1 MIKFIYRFTIV
12 IVTIFLITIIY
23 LSIIGINTDK
33 FNNQI
38 SKQIKNINKDLVVEL
53 KQINIVLDP
62 LNFQF
67 HLKTLGAD
75 LKFKN
80 KIIELERIKT
90 NISIK
95 SFLNNQFSLKNINIS
110 TKPIEVKNLISF
122 IRLIQKDPKLFIA
135 EKMINKG
142 YFISDIKI
150 EFDDNGNIKDNFEI
164 NGFVKQGKINLF
176 DKYDLSNL
184 DFIFFFN
191 KDSLKIENLKL
202 SINDKYFLLPK

>member
-1 MIKFIYRFTIV
+1 MIKFIYRFTIL
-12 IVTIFLITIIY
+12 IVTIFLLTIIY
-23 LSIIGINTDK
+23 LSIVGINTDR

-38 SKQIKNINKDLVVEL
+38 LKQVKNINKDLDVEL
-53 KQINIVLDP
+53 KQVNIVLDP
-62 LNFQF
+62 FNFEIL
-67 HLKTLGAD
+67 LKTLGTD
-75 LKFKN
+75 LKYMN
-80 KIIELERIKT
+80 NIIELERIKT

-95 SFLNNQFSLKNINIS
+95 SFVSNQFSLKKINIS
-110 TKPIEVKNLISF
+110 TKSIEIKNLISF

-184 DFIFFFN
+184 DFIFF
-191 KDSLKIENLKL
+191 
-202 SINDKYFLLPK
+202 